1 MLNKHVKEGDMGTE
15 LAKPSRTACVGRVVL
30 VLVPLVVLAA
40 TGHQVLQQRVEE
52 QLGLF
57 TESYR
62 RAPLSEETRQ
72 TIVEQVDGA
81 FEPVYAAIPEFLDWH
96 YSFLG
101 QYTELGLVL
110 LGRLEGE
117 IESRLF
123 GGLEEGIGA
132 ASEDVGRV
140 MQEEMLKELD
150 RWFDRDVASIPSGLR
165 AGYGRMV
172 ESMLADAKRRFT
184 LSVGPTALGSAMAG
198 VGTSVAVRALAT
210 KLAERLASGA
220 AIRATGSLLGRSAAL
235 IVAAAAGV
243 AIDFALRRIDEARN
257 RDKLEQALTVMVDEE
272 KENVKAALT
281 SAANE
286 VKARALGCAFR

>member
-1 MLNKHVKEGDMGTE
+1 MSNEQVKGGDVGTE
-15 LAKPSRTACVGRVVL
+15 SAWPWVGRVL
-30 VLVPLVVLAA
+30 LALIPLVVLAA
-40 TGHQVLQQRVEE
+40 TGHQVLRQRVEE
-52 QLGLF
+52 QLGQF
-57 TESYR
+57 AAEYR

-72 TIVEQVDGA
+72 TIIEQVDDA

-150 RWFDRDVASIPSGLR
+150 HWFDRDVASIPSGLR

-172 ESMLADAKRRFT
+172 EPMLADAKRRFT

-220 AIRATGSLLGRSAAL
+220 ALRATGSLVGRSAAL
-235 IVAAAAGV
+235 VVAAAAGV

-257 RDKLEQALTVMVDEE
+257 RDKLEQALIEIVDEE
-272 KENVKAALT
+272 KEKVKAALT
-281 SAANE
+281 NAASE
-286 VKARALGCAFR
+286 VKATALGEYVPYQLR